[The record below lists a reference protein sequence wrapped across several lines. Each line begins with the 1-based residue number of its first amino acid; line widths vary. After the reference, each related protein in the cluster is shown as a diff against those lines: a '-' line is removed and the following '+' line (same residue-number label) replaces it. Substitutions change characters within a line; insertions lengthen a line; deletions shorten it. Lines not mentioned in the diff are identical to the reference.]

1 MGPFDLARVQSPG
14 RHQAGTIDHD
24 PDAERGLADAVNRI
38 RGGDRE
44 AAADFVRRFEPLLR
58 RRIRS
63 RIGRAVRRVFD
74 SEDIFS
80 TVCRRLDEF
89 VLSGSVR
96 ATTVPEMLSLIQAIA
111 QRSVIDK
118 ARIVERLMRVEAE
131 DGPLAYEILQHAG
144 SGAQSDV
151 QFQGSIERW
160 AGHLDNPMDR
170 LILFHWLWGEPQA
183 ATATH
188 LGISHDLVRKR
199 WQLIRER
206 LKQIMADEAN
216 S

>member
-1 MGPFDLARVQSPG
+1 M
-14 RHQAGTIDHD
+14 
-24 PDAERGLADAVNRI
+24 
-38 RGGDRE
+38 
-44 AAADFVRRFEPLLR
+44 
-58 RRIRS
+58 
-63 RIGRAVRRVFD
+63 RRVFD

-89 VLSGSVR
+89 VTSGLVR
-96 ATTVPEMLSLIQAIA
+96 ATSVPEMLSLIQAIA

-131 DGPLAYEILQHAG
+131 DGPLAYEMLQRAG
-144 SGAQSDV
+144 SSELSDV
-151 QFQGSIERW
+151 QFQGNIERW
-160 AGHLDNPMDR
+160 ASRLNSPMDR

-183 ATATH
+183 VTATH

-206 LKQIMADEAN
+206 LKQIMTEEAN
-216 S
+216 T